1 MLVNSSVRASWSD
14 LSSFGLNK
22 YGSKWPACS
31 AYYFEVGKQ
40 WSVNPVLLA
49 LWGAVRSQGFTSKEY
64 SQNIDI
70 YALGGRYTSFVD
82 AIKTGAQE
90 LAKFETTEMLQ
101 EQVAVEKLYAE
112 FENYVSGLAPVV
124 EPPKPPKPQKPPVE
138 PQKPADPENP
148 AGPETPS
155 APGSW
160 KKQLGWLGGTAS
172 TLLIVWGVVSMAL
185 PGWASTA
192 GRVILQLIASF
203 FGS

>member
-14 LSSFGLNK
+14 LSNFGLNK

-49 LWGAVRSQGFTSKEY
+49 LWGAVRSNGFTSKEY

-82 AIKTGAQE
+82 SIKTGAQE
-90 LAKFETTEMLQ
+90 LAKFETTAMLQ

-112 FENYVSGLAPVV
+112 FENYFSGLAPVV
-124 EPPKPPKPQKPPVE
+124 EPPPVPTPVPVPKPDDTPVD
-138 PQKPADPENP
+138 K
-148 AGPETPS
+148 S
-155 APGSW
+155 ASDVDKSPTNW
-160 KKQLGWLGGTAS
+160 KKDLKWIGSFAGA
-172 TLLIVWGVVSMAL
+172 LLVVWSIVSLAL
-185 PGWASTA
+185 PGWASTL
-192 GRVILQLIASF
+192 GKVVLQLLSSF